1 MENDLKPCPLCGG
14 PGQLKIC
21 PKPYRHGWVGCSVC
35 GLYIN
40 WNNAPEGAVKK
51 WNRRAPSGSF
61 TAALTSDAIELL
73 RFMPEA
79 LNRLADRLIDGLEDA
94 VLWGGTPRGEEK
106 D

>member
-1 MENDLKPCPLCGG
+1 MAEYDLRECPLCGG

-51 WNRRAPSGSF
+51 WNRRTDNEGYPV
-61 TAALTSDAIELL
+61 
-73 RFMPEA
+73 RC
-79 LNRLADRLIDGLEDA
+79 
-94 VLWGGTPRGEEK
+94 V
-106 D
+106 